1 MWGDYCIHDVLF
13 DNTSFDLQTIGILRG
28 ASTVFSIIRIFFYIL
43 YFLLLFNVKV
53 LYELF
58 EIEVTKE

>member
-28 ASTVFSIIRIFFYIL
+28 ASMAFYIIFSTIIQCQGPL
-43 YFLLLFNVKV
+43 WVIWDRSNKR
-53 LYELF
+53 
-58 EIEVTKE
+58 IK